1 MRRPPTGGRS
11 GGGCTEYRP
20 EVEEMSQFHFDPRTY
35 LSMIR
40 SDVARYDELQD
51 ETARACEGVGAAT
64 ILELGTGTGETAKRV
79 LARHGAARFIG
90 IDKSEAML
98 AIARDVLPEAELLV
112 QSLEDT
118 LPVGPFELVFSAL
131 AVHHLDA
138 PGKRDLFAR
147 VAAALV
153 PAGRFVLADV
163 IVPTDPVGAKIPLSP
178 GFDRPDRLDDQL
190 TWLDDAGF
198 EARMTWSADDLA
210 VIASDLRAR

>member
-1 MRRPPTGGRS
+1 VRHRVCR
-11 GGGCTEYRP
+11 
-20 EVEEMSQFHFDPRTY
+20 
-35 LSMIR
+35 LL
-40 SDVARYDELQD
+40 ELQD

-198 EARMTWSADDLA
+198 EARMTWSADDRGDRVRSTCAVAVRRARIPQCTLSA
-210 VIASDLRAR
+210 RARRRLRTVIAAAGS

>member
-1 MRRPPTGGRS
+1 
-11 GGGCTEYRP
+11 
-20 EVEEMSQFHFDPRTY
+20 
-35 LSMIR
+35 MIR

-147 VAAALV
+147 VATALV